1 LEKTNKSNREAITKN
16 NQIFRQRMGTLNAE
30 NTQLKSNLETAQK
43 ETATITEE
51 RDSLKA
57 SAAAESATSEPLAEE
72 LERLR
77 KEKVA
82 LEQALEE
89 EKSKKPAQMPP
100 PDTSDLESRLVCC
113 FDYVY
118 VAYSDCPPRPHLR
131 RSETN
136 LSQKR
141 RNGRSTPKRRRSKQG
156 RRTGRLKK
164 WSSSR
169 AVMMLLRR
177 PR

>member
-1 LEKTNKSNREAITKN
+1 
-16 NQIFRQRMGTLNAE
+16 MGTLNAE
-30 NTQLKSNLETAQK
+30 NTQLKSNLEATQK
-43 ETATITEE
+43 ETAAIAEE
-51 RDSLKA
+51 RDALKA
-57 SAAAESATSEPLAEE
+57 SAATETTSSEPLVEE

-77 KEKVA
+77 KEKIT

-89 EKSKKPAQMPP
+89 EKSKKSAQIPA
-100 PDTSDLESRLVCC
+100 PDTSDLETRLVWW
-113 FDYVY
+113 FNYVD
-118 VAYSDCPPRPHLR
+118 VACSDCPPRPHLR

-141 RNGRSTPKRRRSKQG
+141 RNGRSNPKRRRSKQG
-156 RRTGRLKK
+156 RRTGKLKK

-169 AVMMLLRR
+169 AAMKLLRR